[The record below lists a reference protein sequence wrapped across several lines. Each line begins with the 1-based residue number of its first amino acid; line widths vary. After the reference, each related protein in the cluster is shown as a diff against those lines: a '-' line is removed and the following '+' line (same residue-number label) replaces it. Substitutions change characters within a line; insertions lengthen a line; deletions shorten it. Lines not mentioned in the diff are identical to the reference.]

1 MAKKLTDEQKK
12 LNKILRKSK
21 KHLSE
26 TSDPLLEIKLKHIIS
41 VIEKDISVDADVLKE
56 MLKGAL
62 EFKGDFK

>member
-26 TSDPLLEIKLKHIIS
+26 TSDDILKIKLKHIIS
-41 VIEKDISVDADVLKE
+41 LIEKDISVDAYVLKE